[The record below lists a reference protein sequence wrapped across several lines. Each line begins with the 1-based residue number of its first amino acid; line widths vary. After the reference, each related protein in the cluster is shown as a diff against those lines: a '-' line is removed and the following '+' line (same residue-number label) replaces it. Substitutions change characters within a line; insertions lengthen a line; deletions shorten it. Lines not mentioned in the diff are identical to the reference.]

1 MVLLGL
7 KAHVPLTTLESIRAC
22 GNNASSGPYGS
33 FGLMAPTYLIAPMAP
48 LAFMATTGAMPSI
61 SVMAP
66 AALAASMALM
76 ALMPPIVLMFLMS
89 P

>member
-33 FGLMAPTYLIAPMAP
+33 TSFYGFYGCNAIYFGDVPCGPSSVYGPNGPDASYGANVPHVSLMRLI
-48 LAFMATTGAMPSI
+48 LY
-61 SVMAP
+61 
-66 AALAASMALM
+66 
-76 ALMPPIVLMFLMS
+76 
-89 P
+89 